1 MLIIQYIMVNML
13 VSVMIQ
19 EFENYYFGDDELSL
33 DNFQRTVKEFDSVWA
48 KLAKKYGGEKVKS
61 YTLLNLYA
69 NLKKPLGKNQP
80 AVISL
85 LNKFIPTILVTGFLD
100 IDLPYHAKQK
110 QIAKHILKLRIH
122 S

>member
-1 MLIIQYIMVNML
+1 ML

-85 LNKFIPTILVTGFLD
+85 LTNPFPSPGLQGF
-100 IDLPYHAKQK
+100 
-110 QIAKHILKLRIH
+110 
-122 S
+122 